1 MVYLKSTI
9 PCLSSDPR
17 RIRHTFSLLGITTT
31 AGLVNQ
37 GVVGSG
43 SSNGNVGAGG
53 VGNIANA
60 ANVSRNPIFNQGQNP
75 SSGANITLLNDR
87 SVHGGGQPYRGHQIE
102 RHVNQG
108 INKSGN
114 GQLFYRPPPRQQHG
128 GSHGHHSQFSNFG
141 KDQGM
146 LLKFDNAYHRRNM

>member
-53 VGNIANA
+53 VGSLANT
-60 ANVSRNPIFNQGQNP
+60 ANVSRNPIYHPNNHN
-75 SSGANITLLNDR
+75 SSPGANVNLLNDR
-87 SVHGGGQPYRGHQIE
+87 QVHGGGQSYRGHQVD
-102 RHVNQG
+102 RHTNHA

-114 GQLFYRPPPRQQHG
+114 GQGFYRPPPRQQHG
-128 GSHGHHSQFSNFG
+128 GLHGHHSQYDNFG
-141 KDQGM
+141 HDQGM
-146 LLKFDNAYHRRNM
+146 LY